1 MIQCLQSLGKPYDT
15 LDEVIGIRENPSS
28 LKAFGVNY
36 RQIDLVNNEFDEE
49 KIIKE
54 LKENTIK
61 LIHIQRSIGYSS
73 RNSISI
79 DMLEK
84 IIKKIREID
93 ENVIIFIDNCYTEF
107 VERKSPLEVRCRYNC
122 GLSYQK
128 FRWRHCTK
136 PELMYVVKQ
145 NMFLL

>member
-1 MIQCLQSLGKPYDT
+1 MIQCLLYLGKPYDT

-36 RQIDLVNNEFDEE
+36 RQVDLVNNEFDEE
-49 KIIKE
+49 KIINE

-84 IIKKIREID
+84 IIKKIREVD
-93 ENVIIFIDNCYTEF
+93 ENVIIFIDNCYTEV
-107 VERKSPLEVRCRYNC
+107 VERKSPLEVRCRCNC
-122 GLSYQK
+122 GFSY
-128 FRWRHCTK
+128 
-136 PELMYVVKQ
+136 
-145 NMFLL
+145 